1 LADLKFWRDGVPLPG
16 GQGGRSPPCPK
27 ALLVISKKIVIK
39 ILNIPIII
47 KKKKKTITKE
57 IRSKIFFGRIKGH
70 CNLIEKFK
78 QIFVNLK
85 NKQLGMQMY
94 IVK

>member
-47 KKKKKTITKE
+47 KKKKNLLQNKLGRK
-57 IRSKIFFGRIKGH
+57 FF
-70 CNLIEKFK
+70 LA
-78 QIFVNLK
+78 VL
-85 NKQLGMQMY
+85 MDT
-94 IVK
+94 VT